1 MQWDF
6 TPEDVVK
13 GEIGY
18 GLEQFRHDLA
28 EEVRANLDA
37 DDATALQQSFDLI
50 YDMCYWLATG
60 RDFAAFAAT
69 LPEET
74 PLDVH
79 VLQPIKEYMRDNIVM
94 LGAILQRMIMEGIE
108 TGMPLEQALNSA
120 AERHAR
126 IVHAGPTGITK
137 CSQGGLSPA

>member
-13 GEIGY
+13 GEVGY

-28 EEVRANLDA
+28 EEVRANLGA
-37 DDATALQQSFDLI
+37 DDPAALQQSYDLI

-94 LGAILQRMIMEGIE
+94 LGAILQRMIMDGVEAG
-108 TGMPLEQALNSA
+108 LVLDQALDA
-120 AERHAR
+120 AARHHAA
-126 IVHAGPTGITK
+126 IVGTGTASLLPQSG
-137 CSQGGLSPA
+137 CGA

>member
-6 TPEDVVK
+6 TPEQVVK

-28 EEVRANLDA
+28 EEVRANLGA

-50 YDMCYWLATG
+50 YDMCYWIATG

-69 LPEET
+69 LPEEI

-79 VLQPIKEYMRDNIVM
+79 VLQPIKEYMRDNIAM
-94 LGAILQRMIMEGIE
+94 LGAILQRMIMDGVEG
-108 TGMPLEQALNSA
+108 GLPLEQALDSA
-120 AERHAR
+120 SRRHAD
-126 IVHAGPTGITK
+126 IVHIGTPNLLAPSSS
-137 CSQGGLSPA
+137 CAAQV